1 MRDSANVLNSLA
13 GHSQDPNYKFE
24 RLYRLLFNE
33 NLYALAYQKL
43 SQNAGNYTKGT
54 DGQTIDGMSIK
65 HIHSIIGQLKDESY
79 RPCPARRIY
88 IPKKNGKQRPLGIP
102 AFKDKLV
109 QEVVR
114 MILESI
120 YEGHFEDCS
129 HGFRP
134 HRGCHTAMAS
144 LQKGGTGARWFIEG
158 DIKGFFDNIN
168 HDVLIGILAER
179 INDERFL
186 RLIRK
191 FLKAGYMEQWEYK
204 NSYIGTPQ
212 GGIISPILANIY
224 LDKLDKFMRN
234 YINVFNKGK
243 ARVRNPEYKRVAN
256 RKDKRVKK
264 LKNETDEQKK
274 EALRREIAILHREM
288 QQLPAT
294 LDMDENFK
302 RMRYVRY
309 ADDFLICV
317 IGSKEDCV
325 KAKGDIKTFLQDTLK
340 LELSDEKTLITNS
353 HDAAKFLGFD
363 VTVRSTDKTRKDFRG
378 IPIRSLDHKVVLLLP
393 YEVMRKKLLDYNAMR
408 IIIKNGK
415 EAWESTSRPY
425 LRSNDDL
432 EILNRYNSE
441 IRGIYNYY
449 CIANNVNILN
459 SFYYYMKESMYKTL
473 SSKYESTVRKIIRKY
488 CRNKVFT
495 VRYENNKGEMLERLS
510 WRQLNVMNYSTDRD
524 VFKRKCVTNLRRRI
538 RSRHQSATYLQS
550 IRSNDISFFTISI
563 KQQSDTSRTVRIIFN
578 CFNDCWNTVFIS
590 LEINNTEFSLMTATD
605 IAHCHFTYM
614 VTTTSRTLSI
624 YKRFFWYRCS
634 NFFKSTNN
642 FVSLP
647 RCCGLKFTYC
657 HLLFKYC
664 YKNQ

>member
-309 ADDFLICV
+309 ADDFLIGV
-317 IGSKEDCV
+317 IGSKEDCQRI
-325 KAKGDIKTFLQDTLK
+325 KEDIKNFLEPELK
-340 LELSDEKTLITNS
+340 FEFSDEKTLITHS
-353 HDAAKFLGFD
+353 QKAVKFLGYA
-363 VTVRSTDKTRKDFRG
+363 VLANRSNLAKRDNTGRLSRVYNKK
-378 IPIRSLDHKVVLLLP
+378 VLLRISM
-393 YEVMRKKLLDYNAMR
+393 ETIKKKLLDFGVLEV
-408 IIIKNGK
+408 KTHNGK
-415 EAWESTSRPY
+415 E
-425 LRSNDDL
+425 
-432 EILNRYNSE
+432 
-441 IRGIYNYY
+441 
-449 CIANNVNILN
+449 
-459 SFYYYMKESMYKTL
+459 
-473 SSKYESTVRKIIRKY
+473 
-488 CRNKVFT
+488 
-495 VRYENNKGEMLERLS
+495 
-510 WRQLNVMNYSTDRD
+510 
-524 VFKRKCVTNLRRRI
+524 
-538 RSRHQSATYLQS
+538 H
-550 IRSNDISFFTISI
+550 
-563 KQQSDTSRTVRIIFN
+563 
-578 CFNDCWNTVFIS
+578 
-590 LEINNTEFSLMTATD
+590 
-605 IAHCHFTYM
+605 
-614 VTTTSRTLSI
+614 
-624 YKRFFWYRCS
+624 
-634 NFFKSTNN
+634 
-642 FVSLP
+642 
-647 RCCGLKFTYC
+647 
-657 HLLFKYC
+657 
-664 YKNQ
+664 

>member
-302 RMRYVRY
+302 RMKYVRY

-317 IGSKEDCV
+317 IGSKADCL
-325 KAKGDIKTFLQDTLK
+325 KAKEDIKIFLHEQLQ
-340 LELSDEKTLITNS
+340 LQLSDEKTLITNA
-353 HDAAKFLGFD
+353 HDTAKFLGFE
-363 VTVRSTDKTRKDFRG
+363 VTVRSTNKTKKDYRG

-393 YEVMRKKLLDYNAMR
+393 FEAMRKKLLDYNAMR
-408 IIIKNGK
+408 IVIKDGK
-415 EAWESTSRPY
+415 EVWESTSRPY

-441 IRGIYNYY
+441 I
-449 CIANNVNILN
+449 
-459 SFYYYMKESMYKTL
+459 MYKTL
-473 SSKYESTVRKIIRKY
+473 SSKYESTVRKIVNKY
-488 CRNKVFT
+488 CKDNIFT
-495 VRYENNKGEMLERLS
+495 VRYQNKKGQWLERTLYHGGF
-510 WRQLNVMNYSTDRD
+510 RLNKEARIDNAHIMPSYYGMEST
-524 VFKRKCVTNLRRRI
+524 
-538 RSRHQSATYLQS
+538 
-550 IRSNDISFFTISI
+550 
-563 KQQSDTSRTVRIIFN
+563 
-578 CFNDCWNTVFIS
+578 
-590 LEINNTEFSLMTATD
+590 SLMARLKAHKCEYCGAED
-605 IAHCHFTYM
+605 NLKMIHVRKLKDLKGKEAWEKLMIARQRKTIAVCE
-614 VTTTSRTLSI
+614 
-624 YKRFFWYRCS
+624 K
-634 NFFKSTNN
+634 
-642 FVSLP
+642 
-647 RCCGLKFTYC
+647 
-657 HLLFKYC
+657 C
-664 YKNQ
+664 YNKIHGKK

>member
-309 ADDFLICV
+309 ADDFIVTTKDKETIETVILPLIREFMAER
-317 IGSKEDCV
+317 G
-325 KAKGDIKTFLQDTLK
+325 LM
-340 LELSDEKTLITNS
+340 LSEEKTKITHIS
-353 HDAAKFLGFD
+353 EGFDFLGFN
-363 VTVRSTDKTRKDFRG
+363 
-378 IPIRSLDHKVVLLLP
+378 IREYKSNG
-393 YEVMRKKLLDYNAMR
+393 KLLTKPSKNAMKSFCDKVR
-408 IIIKNGK
+408 TKIK
-415 EAWESTSRPY
+415 
-425 LRSNDDL
+425 SNKSAKASSL
-432 EILNRYNSE
+432 IRMLNHM
-441 IRGIYNYY
+441 IPGWANYY
-449 CIANNVNILN
+449 RYGASSKAFSRVDFEI
-459 SFYYYMKESMYKTL
+459 YKTL
-473 SSKYESTVRKIIRKY
+473 WQWARRRHPKKGMHWIKDKYFKQLHGRDWCFAATTKNKKSGKESTLRLKRLADTPIQKYVRVRTNVNPYDPADAPYYARRKS
-488 CRNKVFT
+488 K
-495 VRYENNKGEMLERLS
+495 
-510 WRQLNVMNYSTDRD
+510 
-524 VFKRKCVTNLRRRI
+524 
-538 RSRHQSATYLQS
+538 
-550 IRSNDISFFTISI
+550 
-563 KQQSDTSRTVRIIFN
+563 
-578 CFNDCWNTVFIS
+578 
-590 LEINNTEFSLMTATD
+590 NTENQLREVDDLLRMIWIHQGMRCPICGEIID
-605 IAHCHFTYM
+605 DERRW
-614 VTTTSRTLSI
+614 TTIKETINGKPFKILIHSSCKPRKSNPNKISR
-624 YKRFFWYRCS
+624 K
-634 NFFKSTNN
+634 
-642 FVSLP
+642 
-647 RCCGLKFTYC
+647 
-657 HLLFKYC
+657 
-664 YKNQ
+664 

>member
-1 MRDSANVLNSLA
+1 MRNPEHVLNILA
-13 GHSQDPNYKFE
+13 EHSNESSYKYE
-24 RLYRLLFNE
+24 RLYRILFNE
-33 NLYALAYQKL
+33 QMFLVAYQRIHAKP
-43 SQNAGNYTKGT
+43 GNMTPGT
-54 DGQTIDGMSIK
+54 DRQTEDGMSIDK
-65 HIHSIIGQLKDESY
+65 VHALIDSLKSEVYS
-79 RPCPARRIY
+79 PKPARRVY
-88 IPKKNGKQRPLGIP
+88 IPKKSGKLRPLGIP
-102 AFKDKLV
+102 TFADKLV

-114 MILESI
+114 MVLEAI
-120 YEGHFEDCS
+120 YEGYFEWTS

-134 HRGCHTAMAS
+134 HKSCHTALKS
-144 LQKGGTGARWFIEG
+144 LQNNFNGTKWFIEG
-158 DIKGFFDNIN
+158 DIKSFFDNIN

-393 YEVMRKKLLDYNAMR
+393 
-408 IIIKNGK
+408 
-415 EAWESTSRPY
+415 
-425 LRSNDDL
+425 
-432 EILNRYNSE
+432 
-441 IRGIYNYY
+441 
-449 CIANNVNILN
+449 
-459 SFYYYMKESMYKTL
+459 
-473 SSKYESTVRKIIRKY
+473 
-488 CRNKVFT
+488 
-495 VRYENNKGEMLERLS
+495 
-510 WRQLNVMNYSTDRD
+510 
-524 VFKRKCVTNLRRRI
+524 
-538 RSRHQSATYLQS
+538 
-550 IRSNDISFFTISI
+550 
-563 KQQSDTSRTVRIIFN
+563 
-578 CFNDCWNTVFIS
+578 
-590 LEINNTEFSLMTATD
+590 
-605 IAHCHFTYM
+605 
-614 VTTTSRTLSI
+614 
-624 YKRFFWYRCS
+624 
-634 NFFKSTNN
+634 
-642 FVSLP
+642 
-647 RCCGLKFTYC
+647 
-657 HLLFKYC
+657 
-664 YKNQ
+664 

>member
-256 RKDKRVKK
+256 RKDKFVLTICNPFIFGVAYTCFTFIEDVYVVPHKFIEFVKI
-264 LKNETDEQKK
+264 NIRQNRTYY
-274 EALRREIAILHREM
+274 ASLRCSDIGIFV
-288 QQLPAT
+288 LPLFHVA
-294 LDMDENFK
+294 
-302 RMRYVRY
+302 
-309 ADDFLICV
+309 
-317 IGSKEDCV
+317 
-325 KAKGDIKTFLQDTLK
+325 
-340 LELSDEKTLITNS
+340 
-353 HDAAKFLGFD
+353 
-363 VTVRSTDKTRKDFRG
+363 
-378 IPIRSLDHKVVLLLP
+378 
-393 YEVMRKKLLDYNAMR
+393 
-408 IIIKNGK
+408 
-415 EAWESTSRPY
+415 
-425 LRSNDDL
+425 
-432 EILNRYNSE
+432 
-441 IRGIYNYY
+441 
-449 CIANNVNILN
+449 
-459 SFYYYMKESMYKTL
+459 
-473 SSKYESTVRKIIRKY
+473 
-488 CRNKVFT
+488 
-495 VRYENNKGEMLERLS
+495 
-510 WRQLNVMNYSTDRD
+510 
-524 VFKRKCVTNLRRRI
+524 
-538 RSRHQSATYLQS
+538 
-550 IRSNDISFFTISI
+550 
-563 KQQSDTSRTVRIIFN
+563 
-578 CFNDCWNTVFIS
+578 CF
-590 LEINNTEFSLMTATD
+590 EE
-605 IAHCHFTYM
+605 FTYQ
-614 VTTTSRTLSI
+614 SQETLVIDSFS
-624 YKRFFWYRCS
+624 KDS
-634 NFFKSTNN
+634 D
-642 FVSLP
+642 
-647 RCCGLKFTYC
+647 
-657 HLLFKYC
+657 
-664 YKNQ
+664 